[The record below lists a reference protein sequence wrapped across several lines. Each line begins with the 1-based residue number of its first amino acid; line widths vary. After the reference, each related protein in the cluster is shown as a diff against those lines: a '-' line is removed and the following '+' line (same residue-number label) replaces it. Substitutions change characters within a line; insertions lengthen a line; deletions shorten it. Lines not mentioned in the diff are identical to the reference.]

1 MLETIK
7 EIICEYVE
15 IEPEDITPESSL
27 RYDIGASSFDLMNIA
42 VAIEEKFDIKIS
54 NASLPKIK
62 TVGDVVEMLENKL
75 GAVAN

>member
-1 MLETIK
+1 MLDTIK

-54 NASLPKIK
+54 NAAMPKVK
-62 TVGDVVEMLENKL
+62 TVGDVAELLKAKL
-75 GAVAN
+75 ATN